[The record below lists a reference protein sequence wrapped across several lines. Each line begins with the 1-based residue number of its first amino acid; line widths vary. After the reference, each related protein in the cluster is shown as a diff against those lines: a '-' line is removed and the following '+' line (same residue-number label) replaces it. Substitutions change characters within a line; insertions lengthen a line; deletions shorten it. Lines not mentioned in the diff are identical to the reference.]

1 MIKFGSVRG
10 NFFQH
15 FFSLV
20 SSLAF
25 SAMPKSSIKT
35 VSKRGT
41 KRQPKSAWKSSSKK
55 RKINN
60 SQPSSDK
67 SKRKTKSKDEEKQE
81 QSKEDLAH
89 AESDNNN
96 NNNNDP
102 ARKYQK
108 IIELARFVPMMLHPQ
123 PSFYEIFQMGL
134 EDAGLLEIPLCNLP
148 SRDKER
154 NQLRKFYNFFKN
166 QLGNW
171 FEDILLEA
179 VNEECVSD
187 LVSHA
192 FTDGILQD
200 VRHLKDPIL
209 KYIEDTIDLLS
220 FLSSSQILSELSGTR
235 VRRWPDIVNS
245 LACVLLRRP
254 RGRSVFGF
262 LRAFHRA
269 IARHWSISTS
279 VRTMHKS
286 FAPTSWRCVWVDPI
300 AKSLGELVLQ
310 VRHSLSSCDNRRC
323 EEGSVVKLDVYDAV
337 MALANN
343 PEYFNKD
350 CLENVEE
357 FYAEIVGWM
366 LPKEEKPH
374 LQNNEDPHCGL
385 SLISKLLALQKQA
398 AEEERAK
405 VEAAPGTDKGEDSSE
420 DGSIEMVAS
429 SCCGSPPPPSS
440 DAEAVDLFNDDEVPE
455 TEDKTDPPPVCSNA
469 LFFFLYLLIIPVENS
484 SALSSHPS
492 SSSKSS
498 RSFSALGSSNVF
510 AYKNASTSKPSSSSL
525 RVAVPEKR
533 AKMSQVEKDPL
544 AKSQRSIIP
553 TKKGK
558 AKITI
563 ANPVRFCLLDGL
575 FFADDNTTKKAIRS
589 SNKACQGTFN
599 LQFPPQ
605 SLPFYH
611 KFKQTRNLD
620 SSNMRK
626 AAKNFQN
633 NAKKIFNKDASC
645 SATPTGSRSS
655 TPAPE
660 PENAQ
665 EVSSTNQPLA
675 VTSKTVVNTLDTTL
689 GILKEVSAAFP
700 PLQAA
705 VGGVIE

>member
-55 RKINN
+55 RKIDN

-67 SKRKTKSKDEEKQE
+67 SKRKTKSKDEEEQE
-81 QSKEDLAH
+81 QSEEDSAH
-89 AESDNNN
+89 AESDNDNDN
-96 NNNNDP
+96 DNDP

-134 EDAGLLEIPLCNLP
+134 ENAGLLEIPLCDLP
-148 SRDKER
+148 SRDEER

-171 FEDILLEA
+171 FEDVLLEA

-187 LVSHA
+187 LISHMNTQV
-192 FTDGILQD
+192 TDGISQD
-200 VRHLKDPIL
+200 VRHLKDLIL
-209 KYIEDTIDLLS
+209 EYIEDTIDLPLVP
-220 FLSSSQILSELSGTR
+220 LIKPGKKKAETR
-235 VRRWPDIVNS
+235 
-245 LACVLLRRP
+245 
-254 RGRSVFGF
+254 GF
-262 LRAFHRA
+262 YHLQ
-269 IARHWSISTS
+269 IARLLVPVTMLQTFDKDPKKFCQNYQERELEDGQISSTHLPAFFYDDLGDAAS
-279 VRTMHKS
+279 LDFRELFTGLLQGRLIVLTLVHIYLGADNAQKFRAYFMALRLGGSDCKKFRVKKTGKAYQKKIMRVTFS
-286 FAPTSWRCVWVDPI
+286 MI
-300 AKSLGELVLQ
+300 AELVLQ
-310 VRHSLSSCDNRRC
+310 VRHSLSSCDDRRC
-323 EEGSVVKLDVYDAV
+323 EEGSVVKLDAYDAV

-343 PEYFNKD
+343 PEYFNEDFLK
-350 CLENVEE
+350 NVEE

-366 LPKEEKPH
+366 LPEEEKPR
-374 LQNNEDPHCGL
+374 LQNDEDPHCGL

-398 AEEERAK
+398 AEEERAEA
-405 VEAAPGTDKGEDSSE
+405 EAAPGTDKGEDSSE

-429 SCCGSPPPPSS
+429 SRCGSPPPPSS

-455 TEDKTDPPPVCSNA
+455 TEDETDPPPK
-469 LFFFLYLLIIPVENS
+469 NS
-484 SALSSHPS
+484 SASSSHPS

-533 AKMSQVEKDPL
+533 AKLSQVEKDPL
-544 AKSQRSIIP
+544 AESQRSIIP

-558 AKITI
+558 AKITV
-563 ANPVRFCLLDGL
+563 ANPIKQMI
-575 FFADDNTTKKAIRS
+575 TPPKKPFVPPIRLV
-589 SNKACQGTFN
+589 KYA
-599 LQFPPQ
+599 
-605 SLPFYH
+605 
-611 KFKQTRNLD
+611 
-620 SSNMRK
+620 
-626 AAKNFQN
+626 
-633 NAKKIFNKDASC
+633 
-645 SATPTGSRSS
+645 
-655 TPAPE
+655 
-660 PENAQ
+660 
-665 EVSSTNQPLA
+665 
-675 VTSKTVVNTLDTTL
+675 
-689 GILKEVSAAFP
+689 
-700 PLQAA
+700 
-705 VGGVIE
+705 